1 MSQTSNSS
9 LEPGLSQE
17 TFNDLFN
24 TIGQIINPQDLQGIQ
39 TDYQMASP
47 SLHMVD
53 ENMHENLELKLEC
66 VNVQRHEQGEF
77 SSYIPDQNFSQGSYK
92 PEEIGVKQHAIVC
105 KQEHLSNGLKSSP
118 SPEQSSPQPLIVSNT
133 DFPGRYYFD
142 IGYEEEKVPVT
153 KSVHWTYSPY
163 LDKLFL
169 KMRVIVP
176 FRIKLQGYPS
186 LETASAHFIRAVV
199 IYRQPEYYREN
210 VERCPN
216 HITKHKDGHH
226 APKHLL
232 RCENP
237 QTTYVTCPVTGR
249 HCLTIPLGKPQ
260 AGSDFVTEMFQ
271 FMCFNSCPGG
281 LNRRP
286 ILVIFTLECGN
297 QVLGRKALNIR
308 VCACPG
314 RDRTSEEKTESKK
327 RSNNNNCLVSQVDA
341 QGSQPERTSTPN
353 TTPPSTP
360 QVSSSSSG
368 PHTPP
373 PPAEEPSAST
383 SDGKQMPRLVKK
395 RSYPFMSSGFEVRQ
409 LNLDRIPFNKKQ
421 KTQDEEV
428 FTIQVKGR
436 EKYELLLKIKE
447 SLDLMDLVPQAQI
460 DKYRQSCPPCGR
472 LKNSQ
477 NMQHSENG
485 ESQNSNDSQADEVD
499 GPSQSFSQLSR
510 SDSGSSYHSPT
521 SSQQSTGSG
530 GGGAGIN
537 AVRFTL
543 RRTLSLEKKG
553 HFHVGV
559 P

>member
-133 DFPGRYYFD
+133 DFPGRYCFD

-186 LETASAHFIRAVV
+186 LQTASAHFIRAVV

-260 AGSDFVTEMFQ
+260 GKVYMVVVCFLFHTAQ
-271 FMCFNSCPGG
+271 FRHGKVKGREKYELLLKIKESLDLMDLVPQAQIDKYRQSCP
-281 LNRRP
+281 P
-286 ILVIFTLECGN
+286 CGRLKN
-297 QVLGRKALNIR
+297 SQNMQH
-308 VCACPG
+308 
-314 RDRTSEEKTESKK
+314 SENGESQN
-327 RSNNNNCLVSQVDA
+327 SNDSQA
-341 QGSQPERTSTPN
+341 
-353 TTPPSTP
+353 
-360 QVSSSSSG
+360 
-368 PHTPP
+368 
-373 PPAEEPSAST
+373 
-383 SDGKQMPRLVKK
+383 
-395 RSYPFMSSGFEVRQ
+395 
-409 LNLDRIPFNKKQ
+409 
-421 KTQDEEV
+421 
-428 FTIQVKGR
+428 VKGR